1 MIENK
6 LSGLKICLVYNEE
19 GHYVY
24 IFISALSDIII
35 CTIITI
41 KVHATLLYPRE
52 FLKLKNSLHPV
63 TFAVFIKVLLL
74 YAQNNVL

>member
-1 MIENK
+1 MIENE

-24 IFISALSDIII
+24 IYIYISALSDIII

-52 FLKLKNSLHPV
+52 FLK
-63 TFAVFIKVLLL
+63 
-74 YAQNNVL
+74 

>member
-1 MIENK
+1 MIENE

-24 IFISALSDIII
+24 IYISLSDIII

-52 FLKLKNSLHPV
+52 FLK
-63 TFAVFIKVLLL
+63 
-74 YAQNNVL
+74 